1 MTNALSIFLDY
12 PQLLIVSG
20 TVVLILGLVGLAL
33 FMPSDVESMEDR
45 LSESPRLFDKEAL

>member
-1 MTNALSIFLDY
+1 MTNALSIFLDH
-12 PQLLIVSG
+12 PQSLIVSG

-33 FMPSDVESMEDR
+33 FMPSDVSSEDR